1 MERIPSFDIVKA
13 IALGAVIFGHYSFGG
28 TPTSLVDFSC
38 SFSMPTFFFISG
50 YFCKKEPLGTKA
62 IKKSTSSLL
71 IPYAI
76 TSTLL
81 IYLPAMRATLLP
93 SERILSTVTTWIV
106 AGLYGSDGVFPDMP
120 KTSSQSERP
129 GTFGPSSGA
138 RFF

>member
-50 YFCKKEPLGTKA
+50 YFCKKEPLGAEA
-62 IKKSTSSLL
+62 IEKSACSLL

-76 TSTLL
+76 TSVMLIFLL
-81 IYLPAMRATLLP
+81 AMKAALFP
-93 SERILSTVTTWIV
+93 S
-106 AGLYGSDGVFPDMP
+106 
-120 KTSSQSERP
+120 
-129 GTFGPSSGA
+129 
-138 RFF
+138 